1 MSCQIVLFNKA
12 REQVG
17 FIRFDSETRAISLD
31 WNQNYSQELSSAVTS
46 LLKSIQENKSL
57 KARREITIENAENKT
72 IRVQKIENVSVTDP
86 NFLAALADKI
96 NRSAEFKS
104 KLFAVVKKI

>member
-46 LLKSIQENKSL
+46 LLKSVQEDKSV
-57 KARREITIENAENKT
+57 KARREVTVDNSENKT
-72 IRVQKIENVSVTDP
+72 VRVQKIETVSVTDP

-96 NRSAEFKS
+96 NRSEEFKS
-104 KLFAVVKKI
+104 KLFAVVKKS

>member
-12 REQVG
+12 RKQVG
-17 FIRFDSETRAISLD
+17 LILFEPETRAISLD
-31 WNQNYSQELSSAVTS
+31 WKQNASQELSSAVTT
-46 LLKSIQENKSL
+46 LLKGIQEDKSI
-57 KARREITIENAENKT
+57 KARHEVTVKNAENKT
-72 IRVQKIENVSVTDP
+72 IRVQKIETVFVTDP

-104 KLFAVVKKI
+104 KLFAVVKKF